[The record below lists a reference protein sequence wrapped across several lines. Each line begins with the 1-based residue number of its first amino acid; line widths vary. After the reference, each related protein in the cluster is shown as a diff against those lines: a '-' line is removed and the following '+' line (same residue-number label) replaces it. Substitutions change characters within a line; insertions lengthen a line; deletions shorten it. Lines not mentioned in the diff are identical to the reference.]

1 MPRYHVEGTFPDG
14 IAIPVSKKG
23 AQTCLIVKENNP
35 EDVVTWVHPYI
46 TIDNW
51 KLFCIYGAPSPEAIY
66 TAAGRDNMPVDDTEL
81 IIKPRFACVQPS
93 YGVPIETCDAV
104 ASISPISPL

>member
-46 TIDNW
+46 TIDNK

-66 TAAGRDNMPVDDTEL
+66 TAAGRDNMPVDDTDQINVL
-81 IIKPRFACVQPS
+81 NRFFNDLVMDINEPS
-93 YGVPIETCDAV
+93 SNNVIGDDHE
-104 ASISPISPL
+104 